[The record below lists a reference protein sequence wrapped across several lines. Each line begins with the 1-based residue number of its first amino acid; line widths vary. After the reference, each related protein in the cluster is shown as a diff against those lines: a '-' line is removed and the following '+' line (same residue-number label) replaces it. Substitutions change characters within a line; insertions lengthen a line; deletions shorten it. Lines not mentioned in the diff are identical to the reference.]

1 MNLREGWVREE
12 RASFKSSISG
22 CDVAPACVG
31 REIKYVSIS
40 TSREHDS
47 IRCMSLD
54 FSGTQIAGNDSLG
67 MSLDNHEIEHLR
79 LRKHLDRAGRDLSA
93 KRLITA
99 EQKLLTGLSARV
111 ESSRHLG
118 AAEGAISQQPS
129 IFAGER
135 HALCDAL
142 VNDVIADLSQAIHV
156 RFTGTKIAALDRV
169 VK

>member
-12 RASFKSSISG
+12 RASFKSSIGG

-40 TSREHDS
+40 ASREHDS

-79 LRKHLDRAGRDLSA
+79 LRKPLYRAGRHLSA

-111 ESSRHLG
+111 ESPRHLG
-118 AAEGAISQQPS
+118 AAEGTISQQPS

-135 HALCDAL
+135 HALFGTS
-142 VNDVIADLSQAIHV
+142 VNDVVCGL
-156 RFTGTKIAALDRV
+156 
-169 VK
+169 